1 MDLML
6 WVWIVRDE
14 DLLARMVCLVYLGM
28 VFVIERLLA

>member
-14 DLLARMVCLVYLGM
+14 DLLARMVWLVYLGM